1 MELRDSVRE
10 CLEKDPIERNEDD
23 IQILLEFMQHMP
35 AFANLPVCLKRELCW
50 KMVFA
55 VVEKAYTAVMRD
67 GEQLDSW

>member
-10 CLEKDPIERNEDD
+10 CLEKDPNERTEDD
-23 IQILLEFMQHMP
+23 IPTLLEFMQHMP
-35 AFANLPVCLKRELCW
+35 AFANLTVCVKRDLCR

-55 VVEKAYTAVMRD
+55 VVEKAYTTVMRD